1 MKTTLHD
8 LQAPAKDARSFDKWF
23 HAQPKSV
30 QDKLRD
36 SGVLPY
42 CEMVQPRHV
51 FEINPNHKAWATKPE
66 EPRVET
72 DSFIS
77 RDHVGR
83 LLRQFFDSLARTGD
97 MRLRRHVEL
106 VRWALELPGCLSA
119 PEIAKMYG
127 ISKQAVHK
135 RARAIRIDAAMNDA
149 LGGFH
154 TDQEPVVLDEKKA
167 VGGHSKLRGKR
178 GK

>member
-1 MKTTLHD
+1 
-8 LQAPAKDARSFDKWF
+8 
-23 HAQPKSV
+23 
-30 QDKLRD
+30 
-36 SGVLPY
+36 
-42 CEMVQPRHV
+42 
-51 FEINPNHKAWATKPE
+51 
-66 EPRVET
+66 
-72 DSFIS
+72 
-77 RDHVGR
+77 

-135 RARAIRIDAAMNDA
+135 RAKAIRLDAAMNDA

-154 TDQEPVVLDEKKA
+154 TDQEPVVLDDNKA
-167 VGGHSKLRGKR
+167 VGGRVKRSGKR
-178 GK
+178 G